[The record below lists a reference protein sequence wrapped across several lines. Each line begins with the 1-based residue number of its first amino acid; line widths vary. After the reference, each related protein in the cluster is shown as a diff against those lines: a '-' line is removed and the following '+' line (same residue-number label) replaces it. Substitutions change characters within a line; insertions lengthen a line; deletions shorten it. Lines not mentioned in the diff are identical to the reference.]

1 MKSIVYLLL
10 SLTVYSVSFA
20 APIAP
25 QGDIKSP
32 AIVAASPSPQREL
45 EVKLLEQQIATMKEY
60 HSSLLDTVY
69 WALGTVATVSMLLVG
84 FGWLANF
91 KFHESEKKRLMD
103 ELDAKL
109 KEAFSSIETRLS
121 TREIEVIKSV
131 DLRLENQ
138 ATRTTRD
145 IDIARTEATK
155 QHENNSAAIEQMR
168 VKISDLDAAQAKGK
182 KRDSEIEATLR
193 NVEEG
198 VWEIK
203 GIPTNILITQAQGLR
218 ASLDAEQ
225 NRFYIVSTLQ
235 RMRKT
240 IEDLILPTG
249 KTVPKQIID
258 GIKEDVAKVATIEP
272 VEATA
277 VSLLLEKIQIEA
289 RDRKQ

>member
-1 MKSIVYLLL
+1 
-10 SLTVYSVSFA
+10 
-20 APIAP
+20 
-25 QGDIKSP
+25 
-32 AIVAASPSPQREL
+32 
-45 EVKLLEQQIATMKEY
+45 
-60 HSSLLDTVY
+60 
-69 WALGTVATVSMLLVG
+69 
-84 FGWLANF
+84 
-91 KFHESEKKRLMD
+91 MD

>member
-1 MKSIVYLLL
+1 M
-10 SLTVYSVSFA
+10 
-20 APIAP
+20 
-25 QGDIKSP
+25 
-32 AIVAASPSPQREL
+32 
-45 EVKLLEQQIATMKEY
+45 EQQIATMKEY
-60 HSSLLDTVY
+60 HPSLLDTVY
-69 WALGTVATVSMLLVG
+69 WALGTVATVSILLVG